1 MVCAFLNPVIFQSSQ
16 PSAQRGSG
24 DTASLLDVLAHASTR
39 PRYAFMVLSLIAE
52 VAGADG
58 SAGPFVGGA
67 TLRDWL
73 CDALTP
79 MGGRDPRRLALA
91 ERVRDDM
98 AREGRL
104 SADPA
109 AARAAVDDEVR
120 DRVRAS
126 GKTNLSRAM
135 SELVRAGLIRRH
147 YQGYRVDHHNRGAQR
162 HVVYTLIG
170 QARFLLG
177 RTAPHAPVPPPRKAG
192 PAQGELMLR

>member
-1 MVCAFLNPVIFQSSQ
+1 
-16 PSAQRGSG
+16 
-24 DTASLLDVLAHASTR
+24 
-39 PRYAFMVLSLIAE
+39 
-52 VAGADG
+52 
-58 SAGPFVGGA
+58 
-67 TLRDWL
+67 
-73 CDALTP
+73 
-79 MGGRDPRRLALA
+79 
-91 ERVRDDM
+91 M